1 MVIGIDFDDTCVDTW
16 RIIKEKYKTYY
27 PGFEVDLPENSPWDK
42 EKIIMKNHMEEMVWD
57 VNIYEGLQE
66 FLDYCQDHHIKTIL
80 LTARG
85 GDLQEIIEPTKEFI
99 KKHNLHFDEMV
110 FDLDA
115 KGEICQKYGVDLMI
129 DDSKSVLDEVAKYGI
144 KTLRFG
150 IKDDKHDYALSW
162 RDALLY
168 IKKGDL

>member
-16 RIIKEKYKTYY
+16 KIVKEKYKTYY
-27 PGFEVDLPENSPWDK
+27 PDAIVDYPENSPWDK
-42 EKIIMKNHMEEMVWD
+42 EKVIMKNHMDEVVWNTKIND
-57 VNIYEGLQE
+57 GLKE
-66 FLDYCQDHHIKTIL
+66 FLDYCQNRNIQTIL

-85 GDLQEIIEPTKEFI
+85 GELKNIIKPTKEFI
-99 KKHNLHFDEMV
+99 KKNNLHFDKMIFNLES
-110 FDLDA
+110 
-115 KGEICQKYGVDLMI
+115 KGETCQKYGVDLMI
-129 DDSKSVLDEVAKYGI
+129 DDSKRVLDEVANYGI